1 MTNEKFEKFR
11 VFAGNFTFLNFLAAI
26 LGMAYFG
33 GDALNGKEE
42 NGHFF
47 LSYHGKLTEVSENVF
62 IYSQYHCASIFVSIG
77 IVLILHLMSK
87 SAAKKSS

>member
-1 MTNEKFEKFR
+1 MKNEKFEKFR
-11 VFAGNFTFLNFLAAI
+11 TLAGNLTFLNFLAAI
-26 LGMAYFG
+26 CGMAYLG

-62 IYSQYHCASIFVSIG
+62 VYSKYHCVSIFISIG
-77 IVLILHLMSK
+77 IVLILHLMHK
-87 SAAKKSS
+87 SDAK